1 MGLRREEKMKISND
15 LLVEGPSDDALADE
29 DKWDAGRITDDFK
42 AAHSALSVISL
53 LRADG
58 PSNLALLCCSSSPS
72 AYAHIQKTHTSVSRY
87 KRSRSD
93 GIFQIL
99 FLCAAHKQTRF
110 HREKLKHSVTF
121 QNKSACQCS
130 VFVWQISLD
139 MQHFQSY
146 LKPEIPFHFLTV

>member
-1 MGLRREEKMKISND
+1 MICRSRAHQMMPWLMRTSGTVKESQMISKQ
-15 LLVEGPSDDALADE
+15 LH
-29 DKWDAGRITDDFK
+29 
-42 AAHSALSVISL
+42 HSALSVISL

-58 PSNLALLCCSSSPS
+58 PSNMALFCCSSSPIIQH
-72 AYAHIQKTHTSVSRY
+72 AHTHTKTHTSVSRY

-99 FLCAAHKQTRF
+99 FLSAAHKQTRF
-110 HREKLKHSVTF
+110 HRQKLKHSVTF
-121 QNKSACQCS
+121 QNKSACQRS